1 MVSSPLN
8 LVNLPRMESKKSDM
22 KTKRTL
28 TLSETL
34 DKQLRVYAAEKRIP
48 VGEVVENAVQ
58 FYLAYK
64 STDVT
69 TAVKTS

>member
-1 MVSSPLN
+1 
-8 LVNLPRMESKKSDM
+8 M

-28 TLSETL
+28 TLSEAL

-64 STDVT
+64 STDAQ

>member
-1 MVSSPLN
+1 
-8 LVNLPRMESKKSDM
+8 M

-28 TLSETL
+28 TLSEAL
-34 DKQLRVYAAEKRIP
+34 DKQLRVYAAQERIP
-48 VGEVVENAVQ
+48 VGEVVEDAVQ

-64 STDVT
+64 STADT